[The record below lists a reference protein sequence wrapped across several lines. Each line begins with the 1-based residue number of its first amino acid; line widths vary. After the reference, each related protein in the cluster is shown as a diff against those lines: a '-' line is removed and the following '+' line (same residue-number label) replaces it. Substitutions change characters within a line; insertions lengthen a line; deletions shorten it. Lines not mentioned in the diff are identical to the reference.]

1 MQSNIVEKT
10 SKYFKEKGVILPTIS
25 ELKNPHSISE
35 DIKKAMLAR
44 EVDKLA
50 ALRSVKAAIL
60 LEASKDG
67 SSEVSDDI
75 ALKIIIK
82 LVKQRKDSAQIYK
95 EQNRHDLESDELK
108 QLEYL
113 ELYLPE
119 QLSKDK
125 IEIIITKIIVDV
137 NATSM
142 KDMGRVMG
150 LASKELGGKADGKL
164 IAQIVKE
171 KLS

>member
-1 MQSNIVEKT
+1 
-10 SKYFKEKGVILPTIS
+10 
-25 ELKNPHSISE
+25 
-35 DIKKAMLAR
+35 MLAR

-50 ALRSVKAAIL
+50 ALRSVKSAIL

-67 SSEVSDDI
+67 SSEISDDI

-95 EQNRHDLESDELK
+95 EQNRPDLEGDELK
-108 QLEYL
+108 QLKYL
-113 ELYLPE
+113 EFYLPE
-119 QLSKDK
+119 QLSNDE
-125 IEIIITKIIVDV
+125 IETIVNKIIVDN
-137 NATSM
+137 NASSM

-150 LASKELGGKADGKL
+150 LASKVLGGKADGKL

>member
-1 MQSNIVEKT
+1 MSIQN
-10 SKYFKEKGVILPTIS
+10 L
-25 ELKNPHSISE
+25 ISE

-75 ALKIIIK
+75 TLKIIIK

-137 NATSM
+137 NASSM

>member
-1 MQSNIVEKT
+1 MSIQN
-10 SKYFKEKGVILPTIS
+10 L
-25 ELKNPHSISE
+25 ISE

-67 SSEVSDDI
+67 SSEISDDI

-137 NATSM
+137 NASSM

>member
-1 MQSNIVEKT
+1 MSIQN
-10 SKYFKEKGVILPTIS
+10 L
-25 ELKNPHSISE
+25 ISE

-67 SSEVSDDI
+67 SSEISDDI

-119 QLSKDK
+119 QLSKDR
-125 IEIIITKIIVDV
+125 IEIIITKIIVDI
-137 NATSM
+137 NASSM

-150 LASKELGGKADGKL
+150 LASKELEGKADGKL

>member
-1 MQSNIVEKT
+1 MSIQN
-10 SKYFKEKGVILPTIS
+10 L
-25 ELKNPHSISE
+25 ISE

-50 ALRSVKAAIL
+50 ALRSVKSAIL

-67 SSEVSDDI
+67 SSEISDDI

-95 EQNRHDLESDELK
+95 EQNRPDLESDELK
-108 QLEYL
+108 QLKYL
-113 ELYLPE
+113 EFYLPE
-119 QLSKDK
+119 QLSNDE
-125 IEIIITKIIVDV
+125 IETIVNKIIDDN
-137 NATSM
+137 NASSM

>member
-1 MQSNIVEKT
+1 MSIQN
-10 SKYFKEKGVILPTIS
+10 L
-25 ELKNPHSISE
+25 ISE

-50 ALRSVKAAIL
+50 ALRSVKSAIL

-67 SSEVSDDI
+67 SSEISDDI

-95 EQNRHDLESDELK
+95 EQNRPDLESDELK
-108 QLEYL
+108 QLKYL
-113 ELYLPE
+113 EFYLPE
-119 QLSKDK
+119 QLSNDE
-125 IEIIITKIIVDV
+125 IETIVNKIIVDN
-137 NATSM
+137 NASSM

-150 LASKELGGKADGKL
+150 IASKVLGGKADGKL

>member
-1 MQSNIVEKT
+1 MSIQN
-10 SKYFKEKGVILPTIS
+10 L
-25 ELKNPHSISE
+25 ISE

-60 LEASKDG
+60 LEASKDR
-67 SSEVSDDI
+67 SSEISDDI

-137 NATSM
+137 NASSM

>member
-1 MQSNIVEKT
+1 MSIQN
-10 SKYFKEKGVILPTIS
+10 L
-25 ELKNPHSISE
+25 ISE

-137 NATSM
+137 NASTM

>member
-1 MQSNIVEKT
+1 MSIQN
-10 SKYFKEKGVILPTIS
+10 L
-25 ELKNPHSISE
+25 ISE

-67 SSEVSDDI
+67 SSEISDDI

-119 QLSKDK
+119 QLSADK

>member
-1 MQSNIVEKT
+1 MSIQN
-10 SKYFKEKGVILPTIS
+10 L
-25 ELKNPHSISE
+25 ISE
-35 DIKKAMLAR
+35 DIKNAMLAR

-50 ALRSVKAAIL
+50 ALRSVKSAIL

-67 SSEVSDDI
+67 SSEISDDI

-95 EQNRHDLESDELK
+95 EQNRPDLESDELK
-108 QLEYL
+108 QLKYL
-113 ELYLPE
+113 EFYLPE
-119 QLSKDK
+119 QLSNDE
-125 IEIIITKIIVDV
+125 IETIVNKIIVDN
-137 NATSM
+137 NASSM

-150 LASKELGGKADGKL
+150 LASKVLGGKADGKL

>member
-1 MQSNIVEKT
+1 MSIQN
-10 SKYFKEKGVILPTIS
+10 L
-25 ELKNPHSISE
+25 ISE

-67 SSEVSDDI
+67 SSEISDDI

-82 LVKQRKDSAQIYK
+82 LVKQRKDSAQIYN

-125 IEIIITKIIVDV
+125 IEIIITKIIADI
-137 NATSM
+137 NASSM

>member
-1 MQSNIVEKT
+1 MSIQN
-10 SKYFKEKGVILPTIS
+10 L
-25 ELKNPHSISE
+25 ISE

-119 QLSKDK
+119 QLSADK

-137 NATSM
+137 NASSM

-150 LASKELGGKADGKL
+150 LASKEIGGKADGKL

>member
-1 MQSNIVEKT
+1 MSIQN
-10 SKYFKEKGVILPTIS
+10 L
-25 ELKNPHSISE
+25 ISE

-67 SSEVSDDI
+67 SSEISDDI

-119 QLSKDK
+119 QLSEDK
-125 IEIIITKIIVDV
+125 IEIIITKIIVDI
-137 NATSM
+137 NASSM

-164 IAQIVKE
+164 MAQIVKE

>member
-1 MQSNIVEKT
+1 MSIQN
-10 SKYFKEKGVILPTIS
+10 L
-25 ELKNPHSISE
+25 ISE

-50 ALRSVKAAIL
+50 ALRSVKSAIL

-67 SSEVSDDI
+67 SSEISDDI

-82 LVKQRKDSAQIYK
+82 LIKQRKDSAQIYK
-95 EQNRHDLESDELK
+95 EQNRPDLESDELK
-108 QLEYL
+108 QLKYL
-113 ELYLPE
+113 EFYLPE
-119 QLSKDK
+119 QLSNDE
-125 IEIIITKIIVDV
+125 IETIVNKIIVDN
-137 NATSM
+137 NASSM

-150 LASKELGGKADGKL
+150 LASKVLGGKADGKL

>member
-1 MQSNIVEKT
+1 MSIQN
-10 SKYFKEKGVILPTIS
+10 L
-25 ELKNPHSISE
+25 ISE

-67 SSEVSDDI
+67 NSEVSDEI

-119 QLSKDK
+119 QLSADK

-137 NATSM
+137 NASSM